1 MRALPFPRVSSM
13 KMPFS
18 YLYTILLIARQEVTR
33 IRIRFRGRASP
44 VTMVLLLV
52 GILLLLSFRRG
63 VVQGKGLYRIAV
75 SPDGP
80 RVQDERF
87 EVTTV
92 PPSVGYAL
100 LDAGAVDLYIDG
112 DRVVHYGAEKSLYA
126 AGALKIY
133 LEKQELARTGQ
144 SYGPERAFPLRVG
157 VQRFPIDPASQ
168 EEEEVLIPSLMAPPL
183 PFAQVVAVSLHL
195 FPVFFVN
202 VFFTG
207 GFMHEKTDR
216 RITVLLSAPVTPF
229 QIIAGKMVPYILLAL
244 VSVVCVAASLKGN
257 VLLALLIFTPVVL
270 FTFSVYLMVPLVYR
284 TFKDTTFISMLATT
298 IITSYLVFP
307 AIFSGI
313 NDLSYI
319 SPLTLAVKMYRG
331 QPFGLKEYLTS
342 TTPMY
347 IIFALAM
354 YAGSHMLNEEYLMRF
369 RPLYRK
375 AADAIYLLINRR
387 HLNISIFLLSLL
399 FVPIVY
405 MVQLVAMVVSLNLPI
420 RYAVGA
426 LLIVAVVVEEVA
438 KSAGI
443 VVLIEQHIVRSIK
456 NILLLSCLAGLGF
469 LLGEKGLLYI
479 SVSIVSETMLSA
491 ALFGAGMLW
500 LPLVAHIVFT
510 SVVCLLTAR
519 LGVRRYPLALLAG
532 SALHIAYNLAVLGV
546 I

>member
-1 MRALPFPRVSSM
+1 M
-13 KMPFS
+13 KMPFY

-33 IRIRFRGRASP
+33 IRTRFRGRASP
-44 VTMVLLLV
+44 VAMVLLLV
-52 GILLLLSFRRG
+52 GVLLLLLTFRRG
-63 VVQGKGLYRIAV
+63 AVHGKGLYRIAV

-80 RVQDERF
+80 LIRDERF

-92 PPSVGYAL
+92 PSSIGYTL
-100 LDAGAVDLYIDG
+100 LDAGAVDLYVDG
-112 DRVVHYGAEKSLYA
+112 DRVIHYGAEKSLYA

-133 LEKQELARTGQ
+133 LEKQELARAGQ
-144 SYGPERAFPLRVG
+144 SYGTERAFPLRVG
-157 VQRFPIDPASQ
+157 VKRFPIDQARQ
-168 EEEEVLIPSLMAPPL
+168 EEEVLIPSLMAPPL

-229 QIIAGKMVPYILLAL
+229 QVIAGKMVPYILLAL
-244 VSVVCVAASLKGN
+244 VSVVCVAALLKGN
-257 VLLALLIFTPVVL
+257 VLMALLIFTPVVL

-307 AIFSGI
+307 AMFSGV

-354 YAGSHMLNEEYLMRF
+354 YAGSRMLNEEYLMRF

-375 AADAIYLLINRR
+375 AADAIYLLISRR
-387 HLNISIFLLSLL
+387 HLNISIFVLSLL

-420 RYAVGA
+420 RYAVGT

-443 VVLIEQHIVRSIK
+443 VVLIEQHVVRSTK
-456 NILLLSCLAGLGF
+456 SILLLSCLAGLGF

-519 LGVRRYPLALLAG
+519 LGARSYPLALLAG
-532 SALHIAYNLAVLGV
+532 SALHVVYNLTVLGV